1 MRQRLSPR
9 GGIVAQLSYRQQE
22 RDERG
27 GTRIPN
33 TGGKWL
39 DVVVGAQYNATDN
52 LSAHANLTRPVWRD
66 LNDALQFTTSYA
78 YSVSLSMSY

>member
-1 MRQRLSPR
+1 MSVAGRAFRTPAASGWTWLSGR
-9 GGIVAQLSYRQQE
+9 
-22 RDERG
+22 
-27 GTRIPN
+27 T
-33 TGGKWL
+33 
-39 DVVVGAQYNATDN
+39 QYNATDN